1 MTLWPHQQRTF
12 EAAIA
17 ADLLYDTSDP
27 GTGKTRAH
35 LAAFDH
41 HRSNNGGKA
50 LVVCPKSLMQSAW
63 GHDIR
68 KFFPHLTYSCAY
80 AENREDAFKINAD
93 VYIIN
98 TDGVKALQDK
108 KPRWFADTFGANATL
123 IIDEATAFKHR
134 TSQRSKALVKV
145 SKHFHYRRGLTGTPY
160 SNSVTEMW
168 NQIRILDGGQHLGS
182 SFAAFQQQ
190 VCRPEQVG
198 PSVQHIK
205 WVDIPGIN
213 DVVAYM
219 IRDISIRHD
228 FQDVMEIPENYARHI
243 GFTLSRRCQKA
254 YDEMA
259 NFMILELDNEEV
271 TAVHAASLRTKLLQI
286 ASGAVYDGTGGYKII
301 DDQRYELVLDLVEE
315 RKHSVVFF
323 NWSHQKELLSQHAK
337 SRGIEHEMVDGTV
350 PVKRRTE
357 IVESYQRG
365 DLQTL
370 LLHPQTGAHGLTLT
384 RGTATIWASPIY
396 QPDFLKQGLHRVYRG
411 SQTQKTENI
420 TVEAYNTVERLVY
433 ERLGDKQERMTD
445 MLDLLKETHVD

>member
-1 MTLWPHQQRTF
+1 MTLWPHQQQTF
-12 EAAIA
+12 EAAINTNA
-17 ADLLYDTSDP
+17 LYDTSDP

-41 HRSNNGGKA
+41 HRSNGGGKA
-50 LVVCPKSLMQSAW
+50 LVVCPKSLMESAW
-63 GHDIR
+63 GNDLR
-68 KFFPHLTYSCAY
+68 AFFPHLTYVCAY
-80 AENREDAFKINAD
+80 AENRDEAFEINAD
-93 VYIIN
+93 VYIVN
-98 TDGVKALQDK
+98 TDGVKALEART
-108 KPRWFADTFGANATL
+108 PAWFRRTFGEDATL

-134 TSQRSKALVKV
+134 TSKRSKALVKI
-145 SKHFHYRRGLTGTPY
+145 SKHFRYRRGLTGTPY

-168 NQIRILDGGQHLGS
+168 NQLRILDDGEHLGK
-182 SFAAFQQQ
+182 SFSAFQQNTCQ
-190 VCRPEQVG
+190 PEQVG
-198 PSVQHIK
+198 PGVQHIK
-205 WVDIPGIN
+205 WIDIPGIN

-219 IRDISIRHD
+219 IKDISIRHD
-228 FQDVMEIPENYARHI
+228 FQDVMDIPENYARHI
-243 GFTLSRRCQKA
+243 GFDLSRRCQKA

-259 NFMILELDNEEV
+259 NFMIIELDNSEV

-286 ASGAVYDGTGGYKII
+286 ASGAVYDGTGDYKVI

-323 NWSHQKELLSQHAK
+323 NWSHQKELLSLHAK
-337 SRGIEHEMVDGTV
+337 SRGLEHEIIDGTV

-357 IVESYQRG
+357 IVRAYQAG
-365 DLQTL
+365 VLQAVF
-370 LLHPQTGAHGLTLT
+370 LHPQTGAHGLTLT

-411 SQTQKTENI
+411 GQTQKTENI

-445 MLDLLKETHVD
+445 MLDLLKEVHK